1 MLKKGEI
8 SMATNNKKNYGK
20 NKPEN
25 NRVSNVPSFDRNKKN
40 SGPQTKVN
48 GGVFKYVG
56 DVTVGELAKKLNL
69 NSSDII
75 KFLFMN
81 KKAMVTINQT
91 LSDDLIAEVCINYGY
106 DFQKEEVVDKENF
119 EEFLNK
125 MRLLFAEIDLNII
138 VYKSEK
144 VHYTTNLTDKFGK
157 VMVWKV

>member
-1 MLKKGEI
+1 
-8 SMATNNKKNYGK
+8 MATNNKKNYGK

-48 GGVFKYVG
+48 GCVFKYVG

-119 EEFLNK
+119 EDIKIEDDSVKIARF
-125 MRLLFAEIDLNII
+125 
-138 VYKSEK
+138 
-144 VHYTTNLTDKFGK
+144 
-157 VMVWKV
+157 

>member
-106 DFQKEEVVDKENF
+106 DFQ
-119 EEFLNK
+119 
-125 MRLLFAEIDLNII
+125 
-138 VYKSEK
+138 
-144 VHYTTNLTDKFGK
+144 
-157 VMVWKV
+157 